1 MAAEECIG
9 CKECVEWEEVRVDG
23 EDGEGGEHG
32 GEERR
37 EQRVVC
43 TPSGGPV
50 CSALGLVWGC
60 GWKLVSLH
68 CAHR

>member
-9 CKECVEWEEVRVDG
+9 CEEGVEWEGVRVDG
-23 EDGEGGEHG
+23 EDGKHRGEG
-32 GEERR
+32 RR
-37 EQRVVC
+37 EQRVGC

-60 GWKLVSLH
+60 GWKLVSHH